1 MRSRFARP
9 AVVSALLAL
18 VFAGSSAWLAV
29 TQISATSQAYAADST
44 ADQPG
49 VSTLGGDPAKGK
61 MVFEKNCVP
70 CHKQDGTGGIKLIA
84 TGNPSRNFHD
94 AAWWKTRTDPQI
106 QHSIET
112 GFPKSGMVAWKG
124 VLKPE
129 EIKNVIAYL
138 HFKFQPKA
146 AAAEASAAKK

>member
-18 VFAGSSAWLAV
+18 VFAGLSAWLAV
-29 TQISATSQAYAADST
+29 SQISVSSLAYAADS
-44 ADQPG
+44 AAAEQPG
-49 VSTLGGDPAKGK
+49 VPTLGGDPAKGK
-61 MVFEKNCVP
+61 VVFEKNCVP

-94 AAWWKTRTDPQI
+94 GAWWKTRTDSQL

-146 AAAEASAAKK
+146 PAADAAKK